1 MYKYIALTLL
11 GCMLLAGCGST
22 LVITSDPS
30 DAKVFLKKPGG
41 TDKVQ
46 LGVTPLEIRTSEV
59 QEKADIANN
68 SNEYRELIVEKDGYG
83 SQNLFLPPTRFTTL
97 KTQIFAKLDKTPDSE
112 VAKGE
117 LMVQHL
123 FNAQKFAQKLDFEK
137 AHLELDKALAISP
150 DFVRAI
156 SMRATIFYLQGKFA
170 ESLVWYEKA
179 LKLEPEYEE
188 AVKMISAVRGKLG
201 QRGGAQ

>member
-1 MYKYIALTLL
+1 MIFCTYFV
-11 GCMLLAGCGST
+11 GCGST

-30 DAKVFLKKPGG
+30 DAKVYLKKPGG
-41 TDKVQ
+41 TDKVE

-68 SNEYRELIVEKDGYG
+68 SNEYRELIVVKDGYG

-97 KTQIFAKLDKTPDSE
+97 KTQIFAKLDKTTDSE
-112 VAKGE
+112 IAKGE
-117 LMVQHL
+117 QMVQHL
-123 FNAQKFAQKLDFEK
+123 FNAQKFAHKSDFEK
-137 AHLELDKALAISP
+137 AHLELEKSLAISP

-156 SMRATIFYLQGKFA
+156 SMKATIYYLEGKYA

-179 LKLEPEYEE
+179 LQLEPEYEE
-188 AVKMISAVRGKLG
+188 AVKMISAVRSKLG
-201 QRGGAQ
+201 QNGGAQ

>member
-1 MYKYIALTLL
+1 MDKWIVVVLCILFV
-11 GCMLLAGCGST
+11 GCGST

-30 DAKVFLKKPGG
+30 DAKVYLKKPGG
-41 TDKVQ
+41 SDKVE

-59 QEKADIANN
+59 QEKADIPNN
-68 SNEYRELIVEKDGYG
+68 SNEYRELIVVKDGYG

-112 VAKGE
+112 IAKGE
-117 LMVQHL
+117 QMVQHL
-123 FNAQKFAQKLDFEK
+123 FNAQKFAQKLDYEK
-137 AHLELDKALAISP
+137 AHVELEKSLAISP

-156 SMRATIFYLQGKFA
+156 SMKATVYYLEGKFA

-179 LKLEPEYEE
+179 LQLEPEYEE
-188 AVKMISAVRGKLG
+188 ALKMISAVRSKLG
-201 QRGGAQ
+201 QNGGAQ

>member
-1 MYKYIALTLL
+1 MSKWVLLVICMYAV
-11 GCMLLAGCGST
+11 GCGST

-30 DAKVFLKKPGG
+30 DAKVYLKKPGG
-41 TDKVQ
+41 SDRVE

-68 SNEYRELIVEKDGYG
+68 SNEYRELIVVKDGYG

-117 LMVQHL
+117 QMVQHL
-123 FNAQKFAQKLDFEK
+123 FNAQKFAQKTDFEK
-137 AHLELDKALAISP
+137 AHLELEKSLAISP

-156 SMRATIFYLQGKFA
+156 SMKATVYYLEGKYA

-179 LKLEPEYEE
+179 LQLEPEYEE
-188 AVKMISAVRGKLG
+188 AVKMISAVRSKLG
-201 QRGGAQ
+201 QNGGAQ

>member
-1 MYKYIALTLL
+1 MDKWILLLICMYVV
-11 GCMLLAGCGST
+11 GCGST

-30 DAKVFLKKPGG
+30 DAKVYLKKPGA
-41 TDKVQ
+41 TDRVE

-59 QEKADIANN
+59 QEKADISNN
-68 SNEYRELIVEKDGYG
+68 SNEYRELIVVKDGYG

-117 LMVQHL
+117 QMVQHL
-123 FNAQKFAQKLDFEK
+123 FNAQKFAQKTDFEK
-137 AHLELDKALAISP
+137 AHLELEKSLAISP

-156 SMRATIFYLQGKFA
+156 SMKATVYYLEGKYA

-179 LKLEPEYEE
+179 LQLEPEYEE
-188 AVKMISAVRGKLG
+188 AVKMISAVRNKLG
-201 QRGGAQ
+201 QGGGAQ